1 MTISSGVARSTWR
14 GQVSHAAIT
23 SRWVCTAAF
32 GLPVVPE
39 VKASRA
45 ISSAL
50 VGQGAARLLAC
61 RARASSEWSITM
73 AASPVLNRRSGIVAV
88 SGLSASAAL
97 SSSCS
102 FTSHSAAAGRA
113 LSMMALSSVA
123 RSRGMVATAIRP
135 LCTTASQ
142 ANAMAMELPPRSST
156 RLPGCKPMPFSTW
169 AMRLTSARA
178 CAYVRVRSSLRSS
191 GRSAW
196 PAAKARSNNHCTALS
211 WPGNACNSGRS

>member
-1 MTISSGVARSTWR
+1 MSSGVARSTWR
-14 GQVSHAAIT
+14 GQVSHAAIR

-39 VKASRA
+39 VNASRA
-45 ISSAL
+45 MSSAL
-50 VGQGAARLLAC
+50 VGQGASASSAW

-73 AASPVLNRRSGIVAV
+73 AASPVLNRRSGRAAV

-113 LSMMALSSVA
+113 LSMIAFSSVA
-123 RSRGMVATAIRP
+123 RSSGMVATAIRP

-142 ANAMAMELPPRSST
+142 ASAMAMELPPRSST
-156 RLPGCKPMPFSTW
+156 RLPGCRPIPASTW
-169 AMRLTSARA
+169 AKRLTSARA
-178 CAYVRVRSSLRSS
+178 CAYVRVRSSLRNS

-196 PAAKARSNNHCTALS
+196 PAAKARSNKHCTALS
-211 WPGNACNSGRS
+211 CAGSACNSGRS